1 MAYELRPYQLE
12 SVEAVNNLKEGESGI
27 ISLPTGCHAKGTKI
41 LMYDGSIKNV
51 EEIVNDLLMGVDS
64 TPRKVLELHT
74 GQDQMYKIF
83 PRKGES
89 FTVNKGHILSL
100 KKTNQVGV
108 NSKKKIYPSQV
119 GGSIVNISVEE
130 YLNKSDHFKHIHKL
144 YRTGVEFEKED
155 ELILDP
161 YLLGLILGD
170 GCTCNNQLSICTP
183 DIEIE
188 ESIYNYSKQY
198 GLEIRKEEQV
208 NNLSY
213 NYHFVTHE
221 RKRCKNYSNYI
232 REALRLMGLLAK
244 KSGDKFI
251 PQEYK
256 TSSRIHRLEIL
267 AGLLDTDGH
276 LNQGGFE
283 YCTKSELLKDDVLY
297 LSRSLGLASYNSIKM
312 VNGVVYYRI
321 YISGDC
327 SIIPT
332 RIKRKQAKKREQIK
346 DVLVTGFSVIEEGI
360 NNYYGFTVDKD
371 NLYLM
376 GDFTVTHNSGKTV
389 IMSAIANEVKSRC
402 LIVVQSSELREQTVE
417 KLRNT
422 NPDLDVGSVQ
432 ASLNSVSNSIVIATR
447 QSLTHVKSTRLE
459 QMSEHGEFE
468 LVFFDEAH
476 NAVGQIKKILE
487 KLNSNIK
494 VVGLT
499 ATPLN
504 QDMKDVFD
512 GIIYEKS
519 ILEMIKSNYL
529 CEPKAIYV
537 HSDTDLSNVKT
548 IAGEFNQRQLEDAV
562 NTESRNDLVVE
573 SYLKYASD
581 RKSTI
586 VFASGIAHARDI
598 CQKFKDNNI
607 ICDYIDS
614 TIEDSKRE
622 LVISNFKSGK
632 LPVIVNVGVLTTGFD
647 YEPTDCILLCRPTKS
662 KILMT
667 QIIGR
672 GLRTSEGKSNCLII
686 DVVDIVRKH
695 DLMTMTMTDIFGV
708 EIKDQETLTEAIE
721 HEEKNKAEKLEREEL
736 AKQKEI
742 ERLALIAEELKLFKT
757 NMSEYFAESY
767 YDWYKCDREIFA
779 LSITSDLHYTIYKN
793 LNENIFE
800 LYMVDTTNRINTK
813 DYISEDDNL
822 INLIEEAE
830 KYASRKYSTFLDRKA
845 KWKYEPAT
853 QKQLD
858 WLKKEWWANGKVLRT
873 KFDVHTCVKANKIS
887 WIIKKR

>member
-1 MAYELRPYQLE
+1 MSYELRPYQLE
-12 SVEAVNNLKEGESGI
+12 AIEAVNNLKEGESGI

-51 EEIVNDLLMGVDS
+51 EDILIDDLIMGVDS
-64 TPRKVLELHT
+64 TPRKVLELHN
-74 GQDQMYKIF
+74 GKDIMYKIM

-89 FTVNKGHILSL
+89 FIVNRGHILSL
-100 KKTNQVGV
+100 KKTNQVSK
-108 NSKKKIYPSQV
+108 NSKKKIYPSML
-119 GGSIVNISVEE
+119 GGSIINISVEE
-130 YLNKSDHFKHIHKL
+130 YLTKSNTFKHIHKL

-155 ELILDP
+155 EPILDP

-188 ESIYNYSKQY
+188 ESIYNYAEQY
-198 GLEIRKEEQV
+198 ELEVRKEEQV
-208 NNLSY
+208 DNLSY
-213 NYHFVTHE
+213 NYHFVTRE

-232 REALRLMGLLAK
+232 RESLRSFGLLEK
-244 KSGDKFI
+244 RSGDKFI
-251 PQEYK
+251 PPEYK

-267 AGLLDTDGH
+267 AGLLDTDGYYS
-276 LNQGGFE
+276 QGGFE

-297 LSRSLGLASYNSIKM
+297 LSRSLGLASYSSIKM
-312 VNGVVYYRI
+312 VNGTVYYRI

-346 DVLVTGFSVIEEGI
+346 DVLVTGFSVIEEDI

-376 GDFTVTHNSGKTV
+376 GDFTATHNSGKTV
-389 IMSAIANEVKSRC
+389 IMSAIANNTVGRV
-402 LIVVQSSELREQTVE
+402 LLVIQSTILREQTIS
-417 KLRNT
+417 KLLNT
-422 NPDLDVGSVQ
+422 NPDLDIGSVQ
-432 ASLNSVSNSIVIATR
+432 GTLDQCTNRIVVASR
-447 QSLTHVKSTRLE
+447 QSLTSSKSTRLE
-459 QMSEHGEFE
+459 RMSEHGDFE
-468 LVFFDEAH
+468 IVIFDESHVAC
-476 NAVGQIKKILE
+476 GQIRKIID
-487 KLNSNIK
+487 KLNPNIK
-494 VVGLT
+494 VVGLSG
-499 ATPLN
+499 TPWNLE
-504 QDMKDVFD
+504 MKKVFN
-512 GIIYEKS
+512 GIIYQKP
-519 ILEMIKSNYL
+519 ILEMIQNNYL

-537 HSDTDLSNVKT
+537 YSDTDLSNVKT

-562 NTESRNDLVVE
+562 NTDNRNEIIVDA
-573 SYLKYASD
+573 YKKYASD

-598 CQKFKDNNI
+598 SKTFNDNGVL
-607 ICDYIDS
+607 CDYIDS
-614 TIEDSKRE
+614 TIEDSRRE
-622 LVISNFKSGK
+622 KVMERFNSGE
-632 LPVIVNVGVLTTGFD
+632 LPVIVNCGILTVGYDNENVTALVFA
-647 YEPTDCILLCRPTKS
+647 RPTKS
-662 KILMT
+662 KILYV
-667 QIIGR
+667 QCLGR
-672 GLRTSEGKSNCLII
+672 GLRTSEGKENCLVI

-695 DLMTMTMTDIFGV
+695 DLMTMTDIFGV

-721 HEEKNKAEKLEREEL
+721 REEKNKAEKLEREEL
-736 AKQKEI
+736 AKQKEQ

-757 NMSEYFAESY
+757 NMSEYFSESY
-767 YDWYKCDREIFA
+767 FDWYKCDRDTFA
-779 LSITSDLHYTIYKN
+779 LSINSDSHYTIYKN
-793 LNENIFE
+793 LQENIFE
-800 LYMVDTTNRINTK
+800 LYVVDTTNRVNTK

-853 QKQLD
+853 QKQLE
-858 WLKKEWWANGKVLRT
+858 WLKNEWWVNGKVLRT

>member
-1 MAYELRPYQLE
+1 MSYELRPYQLE

-51 EEIVNDLLMGVDS
+51 EEIVINDLLMGVDS

-74 GQDQMYKIF
+74 GKDQMYKIL

-100 KKTNQVGV
+100 KKTNQVGK
-108 NSKKKIYPSQV
+108 NSKKKIYPSML

-130 YLNKSDHFKHIHKL
+130 YLTKSNTFKHIHKL
-144 YRTGVEFEKED
+144 YRTGVEFEKANEP
-155 ELILDP
+155 ILDP

-188 ESIYNYSKQY
+188 ESIYNYAEQY
-198 GLEIRKEEQV
+198 ELEVRKEEQV
-208 NNLSY
+208 DNLSY

-221 RKRCKNYSNYI
+221 RKRCKNYSNHI
-232 REALRLMGLLAK
+232 RESLRSMGLLAK

-267 AGLLDTDGH
+267 AGLLDTDGY
-276 LNQGGFE
+276 LSTSGFE
-283 YCTKSELLKDDVLY
+283 YCTKSALLKDDVLY
-297 LSRSLGLASYNSIKM
+297 LSRSLGLASYSSIKM
-312 VNGVVYYRI
+312 VNGRVYYRI

-346 DVLVTGFSVIEEGI
+346 DVLVTGFSVIKEDI

-376 GDFTVTHNSGKTV
+376 GDFTATHNSGKTI
-389 IMSAIANEVKSRC
+389 IMSAIANNTVGRV
-402 LIVVQSSELREQTVE
+402 LIIVQSSELRDQTKE
-417 KLRNT
+417 KLLNT
-422 NPDLDVGSVQ
+422 NPELDVGIVQ
-432 ASLNSVSNSIVIATR
+432 ASLDQIASKVVIGTR
-447 QSLTHVKSTRLE
+447 QSLTHSKSTRLE
-459 QMSEHGEFE
+459 RMSEHGDFE
-468 LVFFDEAH
+468 LAIFDESHVAC
-476 NAVGQIKKILE
+476 GQIKKIID
-487 KLNSNIK
+487 KLNPNIK
-494 VVGLT
+494 IIGLSG
-499 ATPLN
+499 TPWNLE
-504 QDMKDVFD
+504 MKKVFN
-512 GIIYEKS
+512 GIIYEKP
-519 ILEMIKSNYL
+519 ILEMINNKYL

-537 HSDTDLSNVKT
+537 HSDVDLSNVKT

-562 NTESRNDLVVE
+562 NTNPRNDLIVE

-598 CQKFKDNNI
+598 CQTFKDNNI
-607 ICDYIDS
+607 VCDYVDS
-614 TIEDSKRE
+614 TIEDTQRD

-632 LPVIVNVGVLTTGFD
+632 LPVIVNVGILTLGFD
-647 YEPTDCILLCRPTKS
+647 HPETSCLIVARPTKS
-662 KILMT
+662 KILYT

-695 DLMTMTMTDIFGV
+695 DLMTMTDIFGV

-721 HEEKNKAEKLEREEL
+721 REEKNKAEKLEREEL

-757 NMSEYFAESY
+757 NMSEYFSESY
-767 YDWYKCDREIFA
+767 YDWYKCDRDTFA

-793 LNENIFE
+793 LQENIFE
-800 LYMVDTTNRINTK
+800 LYMVNTTNRINTK

-858 WLKKEWWANGKVLRT
+858 WLKSQWWANGKVLRT
-873 KFDVHTCVKANKIS
+873 KFDVHTCVKSNKIS